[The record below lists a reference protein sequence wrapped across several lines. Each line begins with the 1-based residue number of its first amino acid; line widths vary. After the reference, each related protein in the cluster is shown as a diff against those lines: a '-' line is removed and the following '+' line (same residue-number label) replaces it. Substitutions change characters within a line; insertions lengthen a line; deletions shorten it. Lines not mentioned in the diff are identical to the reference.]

1 MTPSPCRRRLVAW
14 LIGAALLSAPPASA
28 QPAGGKAKFLTREFR
43 HSNLVWSVA
52 FSPDG
57 KTIAAGGEDRAILLW
72 DAATSKELRKVT
84 ANGCVCLAWSPDGK
98 LLASGPG
105 GASKVHDP
113 QLWDPATGKEVR
125 RCTGHTNICY
135 FVAFSPDGKL
145 LASAS
150 VDQTVRL
157 WDVGTG
163 KEVRAMSGHT
173 NNVLRVAYAPDGKT
187 VASVGDDQ
195 TVRLWDPAAGKEKY
209 VLSGHAGQVLAVA
222 FSPDSRLVASG
233 GGDGTVR
240 LWDVGSGREL
250 RRFATAPPQQVAS
263 LCFSRD
269 GRNVAA
275 GLANG
280 HAALIEVATGRERWS
295 FSAGPSHVYA
305 VTFAPDGKTLASGG
319 ADHVVRLWDYTAPG
333 RDSQPQSGTFT
344 DEALVVLW
352 RSLGGDDAGAA
363 YTALGTLAGAADG
376 AGVRWIKG
384 KLKPAA
390 GAAKAPTAE
399 QIARLIADLDD
410 DEFEVREKASAGLRT
425 LDRAAEAPMRKALA
439 ETKSAEVRQRL
450 ERLLER
456 LDRKTIPSEELLAIR
471 AVEVLERVG
480 SAEAKDVLRGL
491 AKGDESARLT
501 QEARA
506 ALERLSPR

>member
-1 MTPSPCRRRLVAW
+1 MSPSARCRWFVAW
-14 LIGAALLSAPPASA
+14 LIGAALLPAPASLA
-28 QPAGGKAKFLTREFR
+28 QPAGGKAKFLTREFK
-43 HSNLVWSVA
+43 HGNLVWSVV

-57 KTIAAGGEDRAILLW
+57 KTIAAGGEDKVILLW
-72 DAATSKELRKVT
+72 DAATGKEIQKIT

-125 RCTGHTNICY
+125 RCTGHDNICY

-150 VDQTVRL
+150 VDRTVRL

-163 KEVRAMSGHT
+163 KGARTLVGHT
-173 NNVLRVAYAPDGKT
+173 SNVLRVAYAPDGKT

-195 TVRLWDPAAGKEKY
+195 TVRLWDAATGKEKY
-209 VLSGHAGQVLAVA
+209 VMSGHAGQVLAVA

-240 LWDVGSGREL
+240 LWDLSSGREV
-250 RRFATAPPQQVAS
+250 RRFTTAPPLQVAS

-269 GRNVAA
+269 GRCVAA

-305 VTFAPDGKTLASGG
+305 VTFAPDGKTLATGG
-319 ADHVVRLWDYTAPG
+319 GDHVVRLWDYTAPG

-344 DEALVVLW
+344 DEALTALW
-352 RSLGGDDAGAA
+352 RTLGGDDAGAA
-363 YTALGTLAGAADG
+363 YTALGTLVGAGDA

-384 KLKPAA
+384 KLKSAA
-390 GAAKAPTAE
+390 GPAKAATPE
-399 QIARLIADLDD
+399 QIARMIADLDD
-410 DEFEVREKASAGLRT
+410 DDYEVREKASAGLRT
-425 LDRAAEAPMRKALA
+425 LDRTAEAPMRKALT

-456 LDRKTIPSEELLAIR
+456 LDRTTIPPEELLAIR

-480 SAEAKDVLRGL
+480 SAEAKDVLRAL
-491 AKGDESARLT
+491 TKGDESARLT
-501 QEARA
+501 QEAQA
-506 ALERLSPR
+506 ALGRMSPR

>member
-1 MTPSPCRRRLVAW
+1 MPPFPRRRFVAW
-14 LIGAALLSAPPASA
+14 LIGAALLAAPAARA
-28 QPAGGKAKFLTREFR
+28 QPAGGKSDVPTRVFK
-43 HSNLVWSVA
+43 HSNLVWSVV

-57 KTIAAGGEDRAILLW
+57 KTIAAGGEDKVILLW
-72 DAATSKELRKVT
+72 DAATGKELQKIT

-125 RCTGHTNICY
+125 RCTGHANICY
-135 FVAFSPDGKL
+135 NVAFSPDGKL

-150 VDQTVRL
+150 VDRTVRL

-163 KEVRAMSGHT
+163 KGVRVLTGHT
-173 NNVLRVAYAPDGKT
+173 SNVLRLAYAPDGKT

-195 TVRLWDPAAGKEKY
+195 TVRLWDAATGKEKY
-209 VLSGHAGQVLAVA
+209 VMSGHAGQVLAVA

-240 LWDVGSGREL
+240 LWDASSGREL
-250 RRFATAPPQQVAS
+250 RRFATTPPLQVAS
-263 LCFSRD
+263 VCFSRD
-269 GRNVAA
+269 GRSVAA

-295 FSAGPSHVYA
+295 FSDGPSHVYS
-305 VTFAPDGKTLASGG
+305 VTFAPDGKTLATGG
-319 ADHVVRLWDYTAPG
+319 GDHTVRLWNYTAPG
-333 RDSQPQSGTFT
+333 RDRQPQSGTFT
-344 DEALVVLW
+344 DEALGALW
-352 RSLGGDDAGAA
+352 RNLGGDDAGAA
-363 YTALGTLAGAADG
+363 YTAIGTLAGAADG

-390 GAAKAPTAE
+390 GPAKAPTPE

-410 DEFEVREKASAGLRT
+410 DEFEVREKASAALRA

-439 ETKSAEVRQRL
+439 ETKSAEVKQRL

-456 LDRKTIPSEELLAIR
+456 LERTTIPPEELLAIQ

-501 QEARA
+501 QEAKA
-506 ALERLSPR
+506 ALGRLSAR